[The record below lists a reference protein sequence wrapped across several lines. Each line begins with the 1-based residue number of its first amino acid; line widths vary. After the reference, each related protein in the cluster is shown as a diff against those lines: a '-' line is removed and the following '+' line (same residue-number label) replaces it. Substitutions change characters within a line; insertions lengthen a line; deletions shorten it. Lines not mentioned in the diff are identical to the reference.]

1 MLRSVL
7 FSVVALAAAGAA
19 VAHDGDR
26 WDRGGDRGRYERY
39 YEGRH
44 GRHDRDER
52 YGRYERDERR
62 WGSREYRPAPRY
74 SRYPDRYV
82 YAEPAYPVYALP
94 PLGLSIY
101 IPLR

>member
-7 FSVVALAAAGAA
+7 FSVVALAAAGSA

-26 WDRGGDRGRYERY
+26 WERDGDRARYERY
-39 YEGRH
+39 YEGRQ

-52 YGRYERDERR
+52 R
-62 WGSREYRPAPRY
+62 WSREYRPAPRY
-74 SRYPDRYV
+74 ARHPGRYV
-82 YAEPAYPVYALP
+82 YAEPAYPVYVLP